1 MAALL
6 FAFCGRPIPPNL
18 HERKHERKFSAMNP
32 WEQILEHLQK
42 NVSLQNYS
50 TWLKPARFSHLEDAV
65 LYVRVPNDTF
75 RNWFAQNCRELMHDA
90 LGALP
95 VEVERV
101 EVICESPGGKPK
113 PVEQRKLDFDTVVG
127 QFNPRYTFENFVV
140 GTCNQ
145 FAHAAAQAVASNPSK
160 AYNPLFIYGGVGMGK
175 THLIQAIG
183 HILQKKRGF
192 RLCYVTCEQF
202 VNDMISS
209 LRYDKMS
216 SFQERYRNLD
226 TLLVDDIQ
234 FVGSK
239 ERTQEVF
246 FHTFNTLYESQKQVV
261 FTSDRSPQE
270 IQQLE
275 ERLRSRFEWGLMAD
289 IQPPDLETKVA
300 ILMRK
305 AESMGLTIPD
315 DVTTFIASKI
325 RSNIRE
331 LEGSLNNLLAYSS
344 LTGTEISVGMAQHV
358 LRNTLV
364 AQETKT
370 SIEAIQKTVAV
381 EFSLRI
387 NELKAKNNS
396 KKIVYPRQIAMF
408 LARQLT
414 GASLPE
420 IGRAF
425 GGKHHTTVLHSVE
438 KVQEQKK
445 SDKDLNRIINKLTDS
460 LR

>member
-1 MAALL
+1 
-6 FAFCGRPIPPNL
+6 
-18 HERKHERKFSAMNP
+18 MNP

-42 NVSLQNYS
+42 TVSNQSYS
-50 TWLKPARFSHLEDAV
+50 TWLKPARFSHVEDSV
-65 LYVRVPNDTF
+65 LFVRVPNDTF
-75 RNWFAQNCRELMHDA
+75 RNWFAQNCQELMEKAIQD
-90 LGALP
+90 LSI
-95 VEVERV
+95 EVERV

-113 PVEQRKLDFDTVVG
+113 PAEQRKLDFDSAAG
-127 QFNPRYTFENFVV
+127 QFSPRYTFDDFVV

-145 FAHAAAQAVASNPSK
+145 FAHAAASAVAASPSK
-160 AYNPLFIYGGVGMGK
+160 AYNPLFIYGGVGLGK

-183 HILQKKRGF
+183 HVLQKKRGF

-216 SFQERYRNLD
+216 SFQDRYRNLD

-234 FVGSK
+234 FMGNK

-246 FHTFNTLYESQKQVV
+246 FHTFNSLYESQKQIV
-261 FTSDRSPQE
+261 FTSDRPPQE

-305 AESMGLTIPD
+305 AESMNLTLPD
-315 DVTTFIASKI
+315 DVVTFIASKI

-331 LEGSLNNLLAYSS
+331 LEGSLTGLAAYSS
-344 LTGTEISVGMAQHV
+344 LTGTEISVATAHHV
-358 LRNTLV
+358 LRNTII

-370 SIEAIQKTVAV
+370 SIDAIQKAVAA
-381 EFSLRI
+381 EFGLRI

-396 KKIVYPRQIAMF
+396 KKVVYPRQIAMF
-408 LARQLT
+408 LARHYT
-414 GASLPE
+414 AASLPE

-438 KVQEQKK
+438 KILEQKK
-445 SDKDLNRIINKLTDS
+445 SDKDLNRVINKLTDS
-460 LR
+460 FH